1 MQFWIPEFNK
11 VEKIYMKFRTSA
23 HTKEN

>member
-1 MQFWIPEFNK
+1 MEFLIPEFNK
-11 VEKIYMKFRTSA
+11 DEKIYMKFRTPA